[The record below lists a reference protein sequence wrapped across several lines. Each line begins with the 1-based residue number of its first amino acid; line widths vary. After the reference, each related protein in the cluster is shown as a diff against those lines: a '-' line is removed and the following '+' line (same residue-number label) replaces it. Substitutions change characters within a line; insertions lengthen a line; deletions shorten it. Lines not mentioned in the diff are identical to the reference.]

1 MTKTTTN
8 SKAAFNGIDIERHV
22 EPQRP
27 KGCAMNIFAPQ
38 RLGEKPNPI
47 GLPVPTEG
55 SILKLRHG
63 TQIAFG
69 FGNLQRV
76 KGSPKFLNMAPG
88 LCQRILRRLDLC
100 LPGLLWNLLSGSF
113 SRFRQIRLGGG
124 RMLRWDFIRHMFLP
138 FCSLGALSTFLFVL
152 DGRGR
157 IHGCL
162 FTFGSGR
169 CALSPHSLG
178 FALTGLCCREVN
190 IHPRGHGWSLG
201 RFGNIRLVLK

>member
-22 EPQRP
+22 EPPKDARWTSLPP
-27 KGCAMNIFAPQ
+27 KGLVRSPTLLVFQYQLKDQYWNFGTEPKSPLALETFNVSRAPQ
-38 RLGEKPNPI
+38 
-47 GLPVPTEG
+47 
-55 SILKLRHG
+55 S
-63 TQIAFG
+63 
-69 FGNLQRV
+69 
-76 KGSPKFLNMAPG
+76 FLNMAPG

-124 RMLRWDFIRHMFLP
+124 RMLRWDFLRHMFLP